1 MLFCWRQREYTIFAH
16 IGLVCFITKLYGN
29 FAFFKCATFSRPEE
43 KGETIQKSNLKQNS
57 TNLHTKFKFT
67 GCGGDS

>member
-29 FAFFKCATFSRPEE
+29 FAFLNVQRFLGQKKKE
-43 KGETIQKSNLKQNS
+43 KQYRNPI
-57 TNLHTKFKFT
+57 
-67 GCGGDS
+67 